1 MSGNA
6 SDPWWELTVSVPDE
20 LVDDAGALFVSEG
33 ALGCE
38 HHSADAPPPT
48 FAGDRRA
55 SPPAPAPGLTRLV
68 VSFEG
73 ALPADEVEGVAATA
87 MVGLGLEPTGWTLT
101 RRTDVDWAERW
112 KEHFKP
118 LPIGPRVWVVPSW
131 ERGFSP
137 PPGAVVVTLDPGMAF
152 GTGQHATT
160 ALCLEILEDGLA
172 EPGGR
177 RLLDVGCGSGILAI
191 AAARLGCDEVLAIDN
206 DPVAVSVTHENVAQN
221 GVGDVVRAT
230 GDDVAAVGQ
239 SFDWVVANIIA
250 HTLIELARPLVER
263 TRPGGSLVL
272 SGVLASQADEV
283 LAAMVHAARE
293 LGRSQ
298 PTVALQRH
306 RDEWIA
312 VRLRL

>member
-1 MSGNA
+1 MSTSA
-6 SDPWWELTVSVPDE
+6 SDPWWELTLAVPDA
-20 LVDDAGALFVSEG
+20 LVDDAGAAFVSEG

-38 HHSADAPPPT
+38 HQSAGSPLPT
-48 FAGDRRA
+48 FAGDQA
-55 SPPAPAPGLTRLV
+55 PPPPPAPGTTRLV
-68 VSFEG
+68 ASFDG
-73 ALPADEVEGVAATA
+73 ALDQAEVESLAADA
-87 MVGLGLEPTGWTLT
+87 MLGLGLEPGGWSLT

-118 LPIGPRVWVVPSW
+118 LPIGPRVWIVPSW
-131 ERGFSP
+131 EYDFRAPS
-137 PPGAVVVTLDPGMAF
+137 GAVVITLDPGMAF

-160 ALCLEILEDGLA
+160 ALCLELLEAGLT
-172 EPGGR
+172 EPGSR

-206 DPVAVSVTHENVAQN
+206 DPVAVSVAHENVAQN
-221 GVGDVVRAT
+221 GVGEVVRASA
-230 GDDVAAVGQ
+230 DDVAAVAQ

-272 SGVLASQADEV
+272 SGVLTGQADEV
-283 LAAMVHAARE
+283 IAAMGSAARE
-293 LGRSQ
+293 LGRS
-298 PTVALQRH
+298 PPVVVDRRN

-312 VRLRL
+312 VRLRI